1 MFLNVQIPAQMVKKN
16 KQGGKR
22 KGAGAKLKYGEA
34 TTPVVTRVP
43 VSKVKEFRL
52 FVNLKLKD
60 WLISGI

>member
-1 MFLNVQIPAQMVKKN
+1 MKKK

-22 KGAGAKLKYGEA
+22 KGSGAKLKYGET

-43 VSKVKEFRL
+43 VSKVKEFRV
-52 FVNLKLKD
+52 FVGHKLKD

>member
-1 MFLNVQIPAQMVKKN
+1 MVNKKT
-16 KQGGKR
+16 QGGKR
-22 KGAGAKLKYGEA
+22 KGAGRKLKYGEA

-43 VSKVKEFRL
+43 RSKVKEFRL

>member
-34 TTPVVTRVP
+34 TTPVVVRVP
-43 VSKVKEFRL
+43 VSKAREFRL
-52 FVNLKLKD
+52 FVNLKLKE
-60 WLISGI
+60 WLISGT

>member
-1 MFLNVQIPAQMVKKN
+1 MAKLSKQKN

-43 VSKVKEFRL
+43 VSKVAAFRL

-60 WLISGI
+60 WLSSGI

>member
-1 MFLNVQIPAQMVKKN
+1 MGVIKN

-34 TTPVVTRVP
+34 TVPVVVRVP
-43 VSKVKEFRL
+43 LSKVKDFRL

-60 WLISGI
+60 WLSSGI

>member
-1 MFLNVQIPAQMVKKN
+1 MRKI

-34 TTPVVTRVP
+34 TTPVATRVP
-43 VSKVKEFRL
+43 VSKVKEFRM

-60 WLISGI
+60 WLRSGI

>member
-1 MFLNVQIPAQMVKKN
+1 MVKKN

-34 TTPVVTRVP
+34 TTPVVVRVP
-43 VSKVKEFRL
+43 VSKVKAFRL

>member
-1 MFLNVQIPAQMVKKN
+1 MKKN

-34 TTPVVTRVP
+34 TTPVVIRVP
-43 VSKVKEFRL
+43 VSKVKEFRV
-52 FVNLKLKD
+52 FVSHKLKD

>member
-1 MFLNVQIPAQMVKKN
+1 MKK
-16 KQGGKR
+16 KLTQGGKR

-60 WLISGI
+60 WLSSGI

>member
-1 MFLNVQIPAQMVKKN
+1 MAKK
-16 KQGGKR
+16 KTQGGKR